1 MWSIRQELQSDAR
14 GVWKRQIFGVDG
26 QIEILSLFLIFSDSW
41 FYISL
46 KKWICPKT
54 TLCLGGAV
62 RFDRICWRT
71 GQRNQNEV
79 FHSGVKQAIRRKP
92 ESVWRCLALRSCISG
107 ASMEVL
113 ELGKVQRLCLL
124 FNLCYSKY
132 TNGMEIDKLL
142 FIV

>member
-1 MWSIRQELQSDAR
+1 MFSYFVKKAN
-14 GVWKRQIFGVDG
+14 
-26 QIEILSLFLIFSDSW
+26 LSQDD
-41 FYISL
+41 
-46 KKWICPKT
+46 
-54 TLCLGGAV
+54 TLLGSAV

-71 GQRNQNEV
+71 GQRNQNKV
-79 FHSGVKQAIRRKP
+79 FHSGVKQAIRIEP
-92 ESVWRCLALRSCISG
+92 ESVWRCPALRSCISE